1 MMITSEFIVGFA
13 FGVIITSL
21 IGWIWLLYRDW
32 VKTRD
37 AFNRPQIVIQP
48 TNRTPAQVQ
57 SAASQAEFKIW
68 LLRFVLALIIWMF
81 IEVMFPGIAALAH
94 DLVWQLWQLL
104 WGG

>member
-1 MMITSEFIVGFA
+1 MMITSEFIIGFV
-13 FGVIITSL
+13 FGVIITGL

-32 VKTRD
+32 VKARD

-57 SAASQAEFKIW
+57 SAAGQAELKIW
-68 LLRFVLALIIWMF
+68 LLRFVLLAIGWMLIEM
-81 IEVMFPGIAALAH
+81 MFPGIAALAH

>member
-1 MMITSEFIVGFA
+1 MMITSEFMIGFG

-32 VKTRD
+32 VKARD

-48 TNRTPAQVQ
+48 TNKTPAQVQ
-57 SAASQAEFKIW
+57 SAANQAEFKIL
-68 LLRFVLALIIWMF
+68 LLRLVLLLIIWLF
-81 IEVMFPGIAALAH
+81 IELLFPGIAAVVH
-94 DLVWQLWQLL
+94 DLFWQLWQLL